1 MSFNVRDLI
10 VNSLGVG
17 LDEGCP
23 PPTWVTT
30 NCAPTGVSLK
40 DRLDPTMSLSSL
52 KQQLRRALKR

>member
-23 PPTWVTT
+23 PPTWATQ
-30 NCAPTGVSLK
+30 CAPTGVSLK
-40 DRLDPTMSLSSL
+40 DRMDPTMSLSSL
-52 KQQLRRALKR
+52 KQQLRRALKP